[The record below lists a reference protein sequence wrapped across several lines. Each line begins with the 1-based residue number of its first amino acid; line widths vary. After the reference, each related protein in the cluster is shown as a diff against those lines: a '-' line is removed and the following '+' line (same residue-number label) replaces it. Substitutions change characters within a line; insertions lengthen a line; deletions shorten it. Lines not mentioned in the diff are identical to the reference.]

1 MLLTRATK
9 VGQHREAVLD
19 PILTPTP
26 PLSDGIVVLR
36 AFDEDDVDAVV
47 AACQDAEI
55 PRWTIVPTPYT
66 AEDARGWFE
75 THGALRA
82 TGIGC
87 PYAIEDAET
96 GAFVGSIGLHD
107 IDGRSKSAEVGYWI
121 AREMRR
127 MGYAA
132 RALDLVTAWAFE
144 SLGLMR
150 VTLLADVRNVASQR
164 VAEKSGYL
172 REGVMRSARE
182 IKNERGDMVLYAR
195 LPSDPYPKQRSK

>member
-1 MLLTRATK
+1 M
-9 VGQHREAVLD
+9 LD
-19 PILTPTP
+19 PILTPSP
-26 PLSDGIVVLR
+26 PLTDGSVVLR

-66 AEDARGWFE
+66 ADDARGWFE

-87 PYAIEDAET
+87 PFAIADAET

-127 MGYAA
+127 MGYASQ
-132 RALDLVTAWAFE
+132 ALSLLTTWAFE

-150 VTLLADVRNVASQR
+150 ITLLADVRNLASQR
-164 VAEKSGYL
+164 VAERAGYV

-182 IKNERGDMVLYAR
+182 IKNERTDMVLYAR
-195 LPSDPYPKQRSK
+195 LPSDPSPALRSK